1 MYIKIIAQVHEEKKS
16 SGNRCISIRCE
27 SDVVKFIIS
36 YEQQLKI
43 IGIVN
48 NTS

>member
-1 MYIKIIAQVHEEKKS
+1 MKQKKS
-16 SGNRCISIRCE
+16 SGNRCNSIRCE

-48 NTS
+48 NLS